1 MPHQPA
7 SAALSRFRVIDLTQV
22 RAGPTACRQ
31 LADWGADVVQVQ
43 MPEHMRGDDTLGGQ
57 EGSDYQYT
65 HRNKRSI
72 TLNLKEPE
80 GIALLK
86 QLIAKADVVVE
97 NFRPDVKFRLG
108 IDYESLKKDNPGLV
122 YASISGFGQ
131 TGPLAARPGFDQI
144 AQGMGGLMSVTGMAE
159 QGPMRVGIPIADL
172 CAGIFAAQGILVAL
186 LEREKSGQG
195 QWLHTSLLESMV
207 YMMDF
212 QTSRWLI
219 DEEVATQAGNFHPT
233 SIPTGVYKARDG
245 YMNIAVFG
253 SKIWERFCDILESP
267 QWVTDPRYHDKPSR
281 SVNRDALNAE
291 INERLSHR
299 DRAYWIERLNDGGV
313 ACGLINNMDEVFN
326 EPQIQHLKMV
336 KEVVSVHQ
344 GPQRLVGQPVQLER
358 TPSTIARAAP
368 RRGEHSVEIL
378 GELGLDDQTL
388 AALKSKGV
396 F

>member
-1 MPHQPA
+1 MPA
-7 SAALSRFRVIDLTQV
+7 STALARFRVIDLTQV
-22 RAGPTACRQ
+22 RAGPTCCRQ

-43 MPEHMRGDDTLGGQ
+43 MPDHMRGDDTLGGQ
-57 EGSDYQYT
+57 DGSDYQYT

-80 GIALLK
+80 GISVLK

-108 IDYESLKKDNPGLV
+108 IDYESLKASNPGLV

-131 TGPLAARPGFDQI
+131 TGPLAQRPGFDQI
-144 AQGMGGLMSVTGMAE
+144 AQGMGGLMSVTGDPTGA
-159 QGPMRVGIPIADL
+159 PMRVGIPIADL

-195 QWLHTSLLESMV
+195 QWVHTSLLESMM

-219 DEEVATQAGNFHPT
+219 DGEVAKQAGNFHPT

-253 SKIWERFCDILESP
+253 SKIWERFCDIMGAPE
-267 QWVTDPRYHDKPSR
+267 WVTDVRFSEKAGR
-281 SVNRDALNAE
+281 SVNRDALNAD
-291 INERLSHR
+291 INARLAKR
-299 DRAYWIERLNDGGV
+299 DRAYWIERLNAGGV
-313 ACGLINNMDEVFN
+313 ACGVINNMQDALD
-326 EPQIQHLKMV
+326 EPQIAHLGMV
-336 KEVVSVHQ
+336 KDVVSNRM
-344 GPQRLVGQPVQLER
+344 GKQRMVGQPVQLTR
-358 TPSTIARAAP
+358 TPSTIARSAP
-368 RRGEHSVEIL
+368 KRGEHTEEIL
-378 GELGLDDQTL
+378 AEFGYSSDDVARFKT
-388 AALKSKGV
+388 KGV

>member
-1 MPHQPA
+1 MPHLPA
-7 SAALSRFRVIDLTQV
+7 SSALQRFRVIDLTQV

-80 GIALLK
+80 GIKVLK

-108 IDYESLKKDNPGLV
+108 IDYETLKLENPGLV

-131 TGPLAARPGFDQI
+131 SGPLAQRPGFDQI
-144 AQGMGGLMSVTGMAE
+144 AQGMGGLMSVTGEPGQA
-159 QGPMRVGIPIADL
+159 PMRVGIPVADL

-186 LEREKSGQG
+186 LEREQSGKG
-195 QWLHTSLLESMV
+195 QWLHTSLLEAMV
-207 YMMDF
+207 VMMDF

-219 DEEVATQAGNFHPT
+219 DGEVATQAGNFHPT

-253 SKIWERFCDILESP
+253 SKIWERFCNILGAPE
-267 QWVTDPRYHDKPSR
+267 WVSDERYKDKMGR
-281 SVNRDALNAE
+281 SINRDSLNAE
-291 INERLSHR
+291 INRLLAAQ
-299 DRAYWIERLNDGGV
+299 DRAYWIDKLNDGGV
-313 ACGLINNMDEVFN
+313 ACGLINNLQEVFD
-326 EPQIQHLKMV
+326 EPQVRHLGLV
-336 KEVVSVHQ
+336 KDVVSDRY
-344 GPQRLVGQPVQLER
+344 GPQRMVGQPVQLER
-358 TPSTIARAAP
+358 TPSVLARAAP
-368 RRGEHSVEIL
+368 RRGEHTEELL
-378 GELGLDDQTL
+378 GELGYSTGDL
-388 AALKSKGV
+388 ARMKSTGV
-396 F
+396 Y

>member
-108 IDYESLKKDNPGLV
+108 IDHESLKKDNPGLV

-144 AQGMGGLMSVTGMAE
+144 AQGMGGLMSVTGLPE

-253 SKIWERFCDILESP
+253 SIIWERFCDILGAP

-291 INERLSHR
+291 INERLAQQ
-299 DRAYWIERLNDGGV
+299 DRAYWIERLNAGGV
-313 ACGLINNMDEVFN
+313 ACGLINRMDEVFQ
-326 EPQIQHLKMV
+326 EPQIQHLNMV

-368 RRGEHSVEIL
+368 RRGEHSEEIL
-378 GELGLDDQTL
+378 GELGLDAQAL
-388 AALKSKGV
+388 AQLKSKGV

>member
-1 MPHQPA
+1 MPHLPA
-7 SAALSRFRVIDLTQV
+7 SAALARFRVIDLTQV
-22 RAGPTACRQ
+22 RAGPTCCRQ
-31 LADWGADVVQVQ
+31 LADWGADVIQVQ

-57 EGSDYQYT
+57 DGSDYQYT

-72 TLNLKEPE
+72 TLDLKQAE

-86 QLIAKADVVVE
+86 RLIQGADVVVE

-108 IDYESLKKDNPGLV
+108 IDHDSLAADHPRLV

-131 TGPLAARPGFDQI
+131 SGPLAQRPGFDQI
-144 AQGMGGLMSVTGMAE
+144 AQGMGGLMSVTGLPG
-159 QGPMRVGIPIADL
+159 QGPVRVGIPIADL

-186 LEREKSGQG
+186 LERETSGRG

-219 DEEVATQAGNFHPT
+219 DGEVAQQAGNYHPT

-253 SKIWERFCDILESP
+253 SKIWERFCQILGAP
-267 QWVTDPRYHDKPSR
+267 QWVTDERYHDKAAR
-281 SVNRDALNAE
+281 SVNRDSLNAE
-291 INERLSHR
+291 INRRLAEQ
-299 DRAYWIERLNDGGV
+299 DRAYWIERLNAGGV
-313 ACGLINNMDEVFN
+313 ACGHINHLDEVFE
-326 EPQIQHLKMV
+326 EPQVQHLGMV
-336 KEVVSVHQ
+336 QQVVSPHH
-344 GPQRLVGQPVQLER
+344 GPQRLVGQPVQLAR
-358 TPSTIARAAP
+358 TPSSVARAAP
-368 RRGEHSVEIL
+368 RRGEHTEEVLAEIGVSAQDITRL
-378 GELGLDDQTL
+378 RAQ
-388 AALKSKGV
+388 GV